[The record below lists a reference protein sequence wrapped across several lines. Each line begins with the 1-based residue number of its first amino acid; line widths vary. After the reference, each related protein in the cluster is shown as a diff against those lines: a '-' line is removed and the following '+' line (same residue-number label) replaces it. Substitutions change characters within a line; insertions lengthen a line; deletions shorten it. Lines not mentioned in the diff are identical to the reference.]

1 MNLDSTIE
9 ANVDHVGV
17 NVVVVESWPVHLD
30 AIPVYA
36 GHILVAVFGLV
47 LRCFIGLESDV

>member
-1 MNLDSTIE
+1 MSIML
-9 ANVDHVGV
+9 AM

-36 GHILVAVFGLV
+36 GHVLVAIFGLV
-47 LRCFIGLESDV
+47 LRRFIGLESDV